1 MTLPFAWNKNEW
13 HILDWPIIIIFFFF
27 LRAAPTAHRGSQ
39 ARGWIGAY
47 TRATATWDW
56 SCFCNPHHSS
66 QQCQILNPLSKA
78 RDQTRNLMAPGRIP
92 FCCATTGT
100 PWLLIFKHHK
110 IQGIWSNCID
120 QNLLLLSKVL
130 LSCFLSN
137 YSRQCHL

>member
-27 LRAAPTAHRGSQ
+27 LRAAPMAHRGSQ

-78 RDQTRNLMAPGRIP
+78 RDRTCSVFMDTSQIH
-92 FCCATTGT
+92 FHWATMGT
-100 PWLLIFKHHK
+100 PWIGLLVIFLLGLVF
-110 IQGIWSNCID
+110 IQH
-120 QNLLLLSKVL
+120 NLLSSEHDTLNWKWK
-130 LSCFLSN
+130 
-137 YSRQCHL
+137 